1 MISRE
6 QLIEKLTKDVE
17 QLEKQITNREKYNAY
32 NKIKRALIKSGIAV
46 DFALPFILAT
56 VIISQAL
63 IIKNGS
69 IFKKSSVT
77 KKANVETIDMSDG
90 THIERFS
97 YDFSYDRELLKYST
111 GWIIND
117 KGLYQRTITSY
128 KISKEIDLTDTD
140 KIFSMNK
147 EELDKILEITNI
159 KTIQKSYLTNDDS
172 LYNEDTLI
180 VINHGTI
187 EIPSDTMSYNT
198 EENAFALLQFVFLS
212 LFTGIGASGI
222 KKILGKTYISDKL
235 KTYEV
240 LYRPIEADEL
250 LEIKAALEIKKQN
263 LVLLTSMDE
272 TKGDED
278 KYSRTLKRG

>member
-140 KIFSMNK
+140 KILSMNK

-198 EENAFALLQFVFLS
+198 EENAFALLQIVFLS
-212 LFTGIGASGI
+212 LFTGIGTSGI
-222 KKILGKTYISDKL
+222 KKILGETYISDKL

-272 TKGDED
+272 TNGDED

>member
-140 KIFSMNK
+140 KILSMNK
-147 EELDKILEITNI
+147 EELDKLLEITNI

-198 EENAFALLQFVFLS
+198 EENAFALLQIVFLS
-212 LFTGIGASGI
+212 LFTGIGTSGI
-222 KKILGKTYISDKL
+222 KKILGETYISDKL

-272 TKGDED
+272 TNGDED

>member
-140 KIFSMNK
+140 KILSMNK

-198 EENAFALLQFVFLS
+198 EENAFALLQILFLS
-212 LFTGIGASGI
+212 LFTGIGTSGI
-222 KKILGKTYISDKL
+222 KKILGETYISDKL

-272 TKGDED
+272 TNGDED